1 MKHKI
6 TRRLVFYFSSV
17 LLLFSFFISALFL
30 VFSARHTAQIREQ
43 ELKKRAVSMAET
55 LSDFMQPTRR
65 GHGMMGGLGAYLS
78 FMDDIA
84 GSQVWLVDQR
94 AQTIQMGHMG
104 DMGHMG
110 HMEKQRS
117 ALSVAQLP
125 PAAEKVVA
133 RVFEG
138 DVEVTG
144 EFSSLLGESSI
155 TVGAPV
161 RYGQGDIGAVLL
173 LHSPVDGVA
182 HVERD
187 SAIIFI
193 SCVLS
198 GLVLSVL
205 LSVLLARHFID
216 PLQKMEMAANRLMK
230 GEYSVKTGVSQ
241 DDEIGSLA
249 RNMDL
254 LALRLS
260 EAEQERENLEKLR
273 RDFVSNISHE
283 LRTPV
288 TVLRGSLEVLEEGM
302 VTEPEEMHSYFRQ
315 MLTDTIHLQR
325 LVNDLL
331 ELSRLQNSDFQI
343 ENSRLNLWDVLSE
356 AVRSMRR
363 VSEQK
368 QVEITLDNRIGAV
381 PLTGDYGRLR
391 QMFTIVLDNAV
402 KFSPL
407 GERVEVRMDRGNG
420 GIIVSVRDYGKGIR
434 KEDVP
439 YIFDRFYSERTE
451 DNRTGTGLGLSI
463 AKQIAERH
471 GAAIECESGTGNGAC
486 FLFVFPAYF

>member
-6 TRRLVFYFSSV
+6 TRRLVFYFSLV
-17 LLLFSFFISALFL
+17 LLIFSFFISALYL

-65 GHGMMGGLGAYLS
+65 GHGMKGGMGAYLS

-84 GSQVWLVDQR
+84 GSQVWLVDER
-94 AQTIQMGHMG
+94 AQNIQ
-104 DMGHMG
+104 MGHMG

-144 EFSSLLGESSI
+144 EFSSLLGEPSI

-187 SAIIFI
+187 SVIIFI

-198 GLVLSVL
+198 GLALAVILSV
-205 LSVLLARHFID
+205 VLARHFID
-216 PLQKMEMAANRLMK
+216 PLQKMELAANRLMK

-249 RNMDL
+249 RNMDQ
-254 LALRLS
+254 LAIRLS
-260 EAEQERENLEKLR
+260 EAEHERENLDKLR

-288 TVLRGSLEVLEEGM
+288 TVIRGSLEVLEEGM

-315 MLTDTIHLQR
+315 MLADTIHLQR

-331 ELSRLQNSDFQI
+331 ELSRLQNTDFQI
-343 ENSRLNLWDVLSE
+343 EKSRLNLWDVLSE
-356 AVRSMRR
+356 ATRAMRR
-363 VSEQK
+363 VSDQK
-368 QVEITLDNRIGAV
+368 QVEIDLDNRVGAV

-402 KFSPL
+402 KFSPSGGRVQVWMER
-407 GERVEVRMDRGNG
+407 GEK
-420 GIIVSVRDYGKGIR
+420 GIAISVRDHGKGIK
-434 KEDVP
+434 KEDIP
-439 YIFDRFYSERTE
+439 YIFDRFYSQRTE
-451 DNRTGTGLGLSI
+451 ENRTGTGLGLSI

-471 GAAIECESGTGNGAC
+471 GAGIECVSGNGNGAC
-486 FLFVFPAYF
+486 FRFIFPEEERTD